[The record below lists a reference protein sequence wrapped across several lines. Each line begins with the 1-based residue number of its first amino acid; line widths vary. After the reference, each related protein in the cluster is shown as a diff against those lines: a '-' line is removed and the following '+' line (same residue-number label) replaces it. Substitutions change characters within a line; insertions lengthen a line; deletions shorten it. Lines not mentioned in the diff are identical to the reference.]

1 MSIVSSFAALLA
13 TFASL
18 MTPLSLENFHALAS
32 GWVLSS
38 RRRTVTELI
47 QRSGAVGLKH
57 FSTFHR
63 FFSRSRWSI
72 DEAGRLVLGLALRL
86 VPQDQVVRLVVDD
99 TLCKKG
105 GQHIFGTGMH
115 RDALASTRKL
125 TRLSWGH
132 NWVVV
137 GVILEFPFAPW
148 ISWCLPFAFRLYFTK
163 KRPKSQRWAG
173 PDRPYRTRPE
183 LTVEILEMIA
193 KWHPNRRFL
202 LVGDSAYGGGS
213 VLKNLPANFDLTSR
227 IVMDAQLFAP
237 PPPRGSGC
245 MGRPRRKG
253 KRLPNPKQVAS
264 SRQHWK
270 RLSLKLYGGQR
281 RVLFVKETE
290 GLWPKG
296 DYRRI
301 KVVVVRDPRGVN
313 KDEAFYSTNTKASA
327 TAILQSYAKRWS
339 VEVAFENAK
348 SHFGFEDPQNRT
360 ARAVERT
367 APLGALLYSLVVL
380 WFNSCGHKKCRFPI
394 RPWYGRKSTASF
406 QDMVDTLRAESLREY
421 FRAIPG
427 TNRVRKKALEAACTA
442 LGLAS

>member
-1 MSIVSSFAALLA
+1 MCAVSSFATLPA

-18 MTPLSLENFHALAS
+18 MTPSSFENFRILAG
-32 GWVLSS
+32 GWVLST

-57 FSTFHR
+57 FTTFHR
-63 FFSRSRWSI
+63 FFNRSRWSI
-72 DEAGRLVLGLALRL
+72 DDAGHLVLKLALRV
-86 VPQDQVVRLVVDD
+86 VPQGQVVRLVVDD

-125 TRLSWGH
+125 ARLSWGH

-137 GVILEFPFAPW
+137 GVIVEFPFAPRV
-148 ISWCLPFAFRLYFTK
+148 SWCLPFAFRLYITK
-163 KRPKSQRWAG
+163 KRPKSQRWSG
-173 PDRPYRTRPE
+173 PERPHRTRPE
-183 LTVEILEMIA
+183 LAVELLEMIA
-193 KWHPNRRFL
+193 RWHPERRFA

-213 VLKNLPANFDLTSR
+213 VLKNLPEDFDLTSR

-237 PPPRGSGC
+237 PPPRRRGC

-253 KRLPNPKQVAS
+253 KRLSNPKQLAAS
-264 SRQHWK
+264 RKRWK
-270 RLSLKLYGGQR
+270 RLSLVLYRTRR
-281 RVLFVKETE
+281 RVLVKETY

-296 DYRRI
+296 DYRQI

-327 TAILQSYAKRWS
+327 SAILKTYAQRWC

-367 APLGALLYSLVVL
+367 APLGALLYSLVIF
-380 WFNSCGHKKCRFPI
+380 WFNSCGHKRCRFPN
-394 RPWYGRKSTASF
+394 RPWYERKCLPSF
-406 QDMVDTLRAESLREY
+406 QDMVDTLRAESLREH

-427 TNRVRKKALEAACTA
+427 SYRGRKKALQAACAA
-442 LGLAS
+442 LGLVS

>member
-1 MSIVSSFAALLA
+1 MSVVSSFASFLA

-18 MTPLSLENFHALAS
+18 MTSSSLENFQALAS
-32 GWVLSS
+32 GWVLST

-47 QRSGAVGLKH
+47 QRSGSVSLKH

-86 VPQDQVVRLVVDD
+86 VPSEQVVRLVVDD

-125 TRLSWGH
+125 ARLSWGH

-137 GVILEFPFAPW
+137 GIILELPFAPS
-148 ISWCLPFAFRLYFTK
+148 ISWCLPFAFRLYVTK

-173 PDRPYRTRPE
+173 PERPYRTRPE
-183 LTVEILEMIA
+183 LTVEILDMVA

-227 IVMDAQLFAP
+227 IVMDARLFAP
-237 PPPRGSGC
+237 PPHRRNGC
-245 MGRPRRKG
+245 IGRPRRKG
-253 KRLPNPKQVAS
+253 KRLSNPKQVAS
-264 SRQHWK
+264 SRKPWK
-270 RLSLKLYGGQR
+270 RLSLVLYGAKR
-281 RVLFVKETE
+281 RVLAKETQ

-313 KDEAFYSTNTKASA
+313 KDEAFYSTNTQASA

-360 ARAVERT
+360 AKAVART
-367 APLGALLYSLVVL
+367 APLGALLYTLVIL
-380 WFNSCGHKKCRFPI
+380 WFNECGHKKCCFPN
-394 RPWYGRKSTASF
+394 RPWYKRKSVASF
-406 QDMVDTLRAESLREY
+406 QDMIDTLRVESLRQH
-421 FRAIPG
+421 FRLIPG
-427 TNRVRKKALEAACTA
+427 SRRGRKKTLEAACAA
-442 LGLAS
+442 LGLVA

>member
-1 MSIVSSFAALLA
+1 
-13 TFASL
+13 
-18 MTPLSLENFHALAS
+18 
-32 GWVLSS
+32 
-38 RRRTVTELI
+38 
-47 QRSGAVGLKH
+47 
-57 FSTFHR
+57 
-63 FFSRSRWSI
+63 
-72 DEAGRLVLGLALRL
+72 
-86 VPQDQVVRLVVDD
+86 
-99 TLCKKG
+99 
-105 GQHIFGTGMH
+105 MH

-125 TRLSWGH
+125 VRLSWGH

-137 GVILEFPFAPW
+137 GVILQFPFAPW
-148 ISWCLPFAFRLYFTK
+148 ISWCLPFAFRLYVTK

-193 KWHPNRRFL
+193 KWHPDRRFL

-237 PPPRGSGC
+237 PPPRRSGC

-253 KRLPNPKQVAS
+253 KRLPNPKQIAS
-264 SRQHWK
+264 SRKRWK

-427 TNRVRKKALEAACTA
+427 MNRVRKKALEAACTA